1 MGILL
6 RVQAFQIP
14 AQYVLLHAK
23 YAMGQILIHVFHVL
37 IIITLVEPS
46 AYLAIYHA
54 SIAPMKELAHAQL
67 VDLLIRYQLL
77 RSLIGVF

>member
-1 MGILL
+1 
-6 RVQAFQIP
+6 
-14 AQYVLLHAK
+14 
-23 YAMGQILIHVFHVL
+23 MGQILIHVFHAL

-67 VDLLIRYQLL
+67 VDLLIRVPGMLSFLAYNAFEGEVKGIKNLQKEYNQC
-77 RSLIGVF
+77 RA